1 MQCIAGHELLKILN
15 YIESARTIS
24 EFEKELISQADFYV
38 SPSNIFPISS
48 FAKPVYEYTNSKSE
62 L

>member
-24 EFEKELISQADFYV
+24 DFEKELISQTDCYT
-38 SPSNIFPISS
+38 SPARLESICLPISC
-48 FAKPVYEYTNSKSE
+48 FAKPVYLSYRK
-62 L
+62 